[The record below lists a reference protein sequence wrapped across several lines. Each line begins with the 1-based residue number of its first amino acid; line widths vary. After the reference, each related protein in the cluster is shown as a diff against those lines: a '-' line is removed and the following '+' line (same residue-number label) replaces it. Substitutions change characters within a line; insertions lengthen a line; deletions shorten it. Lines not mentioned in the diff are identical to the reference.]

1 MYAGLIAPK
10 LTEERAA
17 ENLAAHR
24 IRMIQALA
32 ESIREKGLAQT
43 QVSDIVA
50 RAQASRTT
58 FYRCFDDK
66 SACLAA
72 LAELVFTITQER
84 VLMAVDPNARWQD
97 QIDQGIDAFFE
108 IAEMD
113 HALAATFTTELPG
126 LGARGEAIRH
136 AREQQYAEMIVSF
149 ASGRRRADRE
159 GDFSHVTIERA
170 VMLVSGIEG
179 LLSRAVQ
186 QDQDFRALAPTAK
199 DVARRILAPP
209 GSRV

>member
-1 MYAGLIAPK
+1 
-10 LTEERAA
+10 
-17 ENLAAHR
+17 
-24 IRMIQALA
+24 MIQGLA
-32 ESIREKGLAQT
+32 DSIREKGLART

-72 LAELVFTITQER
+72 LAEVVFTITRER
-84 VLMAVDPNARWQD
+84 VLSAVDPAARWQE
-97 QIDQGIDAFFE
+97 QVDQGVDAFFE
-108 IAEMD
+108 IAESD

-126 LGARGEAIRH
+126 LGARGEEIRL
-136 AREQQYAEMIVSF
+136 AREQQYAEMIVAF
-149 ASGRRRADRE
+149 ASGRPRAGRE

-170 VMLVSGIEG
+170 VMLVAGIEG

-186 QDQDFRALAPTAK
+186 QDQDFRAYAPTAK
-199 DVARRILAPP
+199 DVARRILAPA
-209 GSRV
+209 GGQA